1 MSVLEPDEPVSTV
14 GTDEPRGVGGIAS
27 EAGTEGGWLVT
38 PCGCGLP
45 VDEDSTAGPVGP
57 TAAVVAVDEVTS
69 ALKSADSV
77 GEITDALLSADSVD
91 EVSDTWVSAD
101 GVVGAAPK
109 DRCWRLLW
117 LWTGA
122 L

>member
-1 MSVLEPDEPVSTV
+1 
-14 GTDEPRGVGGIAS
+14 
-27 EAGTEGGWLVT
+27 
-38 PCGCGLP
+38 
-45 VDEDSTAGPVGP
+45 
-57 TAAVVAVDEVTS
+57 VAVDEVTS